1 MFVELRLSVQQ
12 HVELLA
18 STSQAVTIMANRES
32 HHFAVRDAFMTD
44 STIELELSLDIQVFC
59 GKNAD
64 EESLSLST

>member
-1 MFVELRLSVQQ
+1 
-12 HVELLA
+12 
-18 STSQAVTIMANRES
+18 MANRES
-32 HHFAVRDAFMTD
+32 HHFVVRDAFMTD